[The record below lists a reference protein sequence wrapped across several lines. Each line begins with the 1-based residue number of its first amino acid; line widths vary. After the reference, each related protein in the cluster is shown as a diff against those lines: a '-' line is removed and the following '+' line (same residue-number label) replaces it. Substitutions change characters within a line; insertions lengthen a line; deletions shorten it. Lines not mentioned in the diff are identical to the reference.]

1 MIERYAPQDIADIF
15 SEESKFKRF
24 LKIEVLASEALAKL
38 RIIPQSAYRE
48 IRQKAKISVDK
59 IKKIEGKT
67 HHDVVAFILNLSE
80 SLGKSSQYIHF
91 GLTSSDLLD
100 TTLAWQ
106 IKDCLEVILKD
117 LEALTREVK
126 KKALK
131 YKDTICVG
139 RTHGVHAEVY
149 SFGLKFAF
157 FYDELVRVRRLLRDS
172 KDIVCCGKISGAVG
186 AFAHLPP
193 EVEEFVCK
201 KIGVTAAKISSQVV
215 SRDRLAYL
223 LSILALLGSVIERF
237 ATEIRHLQ
245 KTETK
250 EAEEPFYSGQK
261 GSSAMPH
268 KRNPIICERM
278 SGLARLLRANMLAGF
293 ENINL
298 WHERDISH
306 SSAERVIIPDSIS
319 LVVYILRKF
328 KEVIKNLSVYPENML
343 KNLEISQ
350 GLIYSQAVLLKLM
363 IKGLKRERAYDLVQ
377 KISFEVI
384 KNSTNLKEELLK
396 SKEARKYLSSEEVEK
411 IFLPHNYL
419 KNINTIY
426 KRLNLLR

>member
-1 MIERYAPQDIADIF
+1 MIERYAPQDIAGIF

-24 LKIEVLASEALAKL
+24 LKIEVLVSEALAKL
-38 RIIPQSAYRE
+38 KIIPQSAYRE

-59 IKKIEGKT
+59 IKKIEEKT
-67 HHDVVAFILNLSE
+67 HHDVVSFILNLSE

-106 IKDCLEVILKD
+106 IKDCLEIILKD
-117 LEALTREVK
+117 LEALIREVK

-131 YKDTICVG
+131 YKDTICAG

-157 FYDELVRVRRLLRDS
+157 FYDELVRVRRLLKDS
-172 KDIVCCGKISGAVG
+172 KGIVCCGKISGAVG
-186 AFAHLPP
+186 TFVHLPP

-201 KIGVTAAKISSQVV
+201 KIGITPAKISSQVV

-278 SGLARLLRANMLAGF
+278 SGLSRLLRANMLAGF

-328 KEVIKNLSVYPENML
+328 REVIRDLSVYPENML

-363 IKGLKRERAYDLVQ
+363 IKGLERERAYDLVQ

-384 KNSTNLKEELLK
+384 KNSINLKEELLK
-396 SKEARKYLSSEEVEK
+396 SKEVKKYLSSEEIEE

-426 KRLNLLR
+426 RKLNLL

>member
-1 MIERYAPQDIADIF
+1 MIERYTPQDIAGIF

-24 LKIEVLASEALAKL
+24 LKIEVLVSEALAKL
-38 RIIPQSAYRE
+38 KIIPQSACRE

-59 IKKIEGKT
+59 IKKIEEKT
-67 HHDVVAFILNLSE
+67 HHDVVSFILNLSE
-80 SLGKSSQYIHF
+80 SLGKSSRYIHF

-106 IKDCLEVILKD
+106 IKDCLEIILKD
-117 LEALTREVK
+117 LEALIREVK

-131 YKDTICVG
+131 YKDTICAG
-139 RTHGVHAEVY
+139 RTHGVHAEIY

-157 FYDELVRVRRLLRDS
+157 FYDELVRVRRLLKDS

-186 AFAHLPP
+186 TFAHLPP

-201 KIGVTAAKISSQVV
+201 KIGITPAKISSQVV

>member
-1 MIERYAPQDIADIF
+1 MIERYTPQDIAGIF

-24 LKIEVLASEALAKL
+24 LKIEVLVSEALAKL
-38 RIIPQSAYRE
+38 KIIPQSAYRE

-59 IKKIEGKT
+59 IKKIEEKT
-67 HHDVVAFILNLSE
+67 HHDVVSFILNLSE
-80 SLGKSSQYIHF
+80 SLGKSSRYIHF

-106 IKDCLEVILKD
+106 IKDCLEIILKD
-117 LEALTREVK
+117 LEALIREVK

-131 YKDTICVG
+131 YKDTICAG
-139 RTHGVHAEVY
+139 RTHGVHAEIY

-157 FYDELVRVRRLLRDS
+157 FYDELVRVRRLLKDS

-186 AFAHLPP
+186 TFAHLPP

-201 KIGVTAAKISSQVV
+201 KIGITPAKISSQVV

-278 SGLARLLRANMLAGF
+278 SGLSRLLRANMVAGF

-306 SSAERVIIPDSIS
+306 SSVERVIIPDSIS

-328 KEVIKNLSVYPENML
+328 REVIKNLSVYPENML

-396 SKEARKYLSSEEVEK
+396 SKEVKKYLSSEEIEE

-419 KNINTIY
+419 KNIHTIY
-426 KRLNLLR
+426 RRLNLF